1 MRVTHV
7 KELGIVGAFL
17 AGLTTLAAIGV
28 GLLMLFGRSLL
39 AAAVVTLLWPFIFSP
54 EFTLWVFGSQ
64 AAPFWKLFLL
74 MVIVGTLGRTLLRG
88 K

>member
-1 MRVTHV
+1 M
-7 KELGIVGAFL
+7 GAFL

-39 AAAVVTLLWPFIFSP
+39 SAAVVVVLWPFIFSP
-54 EFTLWVFGSQ
+54 DFTQWVFGSVN
-64 AAPFWKLFLL
+64 APFWKLFLL